1 MPPETA
7 QSNSIRIPPS
17 FSFPCVLPVVRG
29 VLVFMGVTRQCWR
42 KKLCSL
48 QSQFERDSESIFI
61 INFIGRIIRSEV

>member
-7 QSNSIRIPPS
+7 HSNSIRMPPS
-17 FSFPCVLPVVRG
+17 FSFPCVLPVVRV
-29 VLVFMGVTRQCWR
+29 VLVFMGVIRQCWR

-61 INFIGRIIRSEV
+61 INFIGRIIQSEV